1 MKIAMILV
9 SDKLTGTVPTTV
21 DIYPYLWKE
30 MISFMR
36 KLKKI
41 RILFSHVRPQTQD

>member
-1 MKIAMILV
+1 MKVAMISV

-21 DIYPYLWKE
+21 VAYPYLWKE

-36 KLKKI
+36 RLRKI
-41 RILFSHVRPQTQD
+41 RILFSHVRPQTPD